1 MARRRSRRATAI
13 DLSRAISEV
22 LQEYGE
28 DVIAAISPTTEKVAE
43 DTVKMLKTT
52 GDYEDRT
59 GDYRKSF
66 TQTSEKTYRGA
77 TSTVHNESPDYR
89 IAHLLEHGHMT
100 RDGTTRVKAYP
111 HWKPAEEKAIAEF
124 ENELRKNIEKAGD

>member
-1 MARRRSRRATAI
+1 MACRRSRRTTVI
-13 DLSRAISEV
+13 DLSRAIGEV

-28 DVIAAISPTTEKVAE
+28 DVTAAIAPTTQKVAE
-43 DTVKMLKTT
+43 DTVQTLKST

-66 TQTSEKTYRGA
+66 TQTTEKTYRGA
-77 TSTVHNESPDYR
+77 TSIIHSEEPQNYR
-89 IAHLLEHGHMT
+89 LTHLLERGHMT
-100 RDGTTRVKAYP
+100 RDGTTRTKAYP

-124 ENELRKNIEKAGD
+124 EKDLRKNIQNID